1 MSDVKFSCPACS
13 QHIRCDAS
21 LGGTQVECP
30 ACRAPM
36 IVPGAG
42 AVPLPPAPVPGCPA
56 CGKAFAADAVI
67 CTECGLNL
75 RTGERMPAPS
85 GASAQRMTE
94 APSRKAMESGM
105 PTWLWG
111 IVGGLGLLLAAG
123 WFSPGMATAYA
134 VVSGLFSLVVGIL
147 VLIAAFKESV
157 GQGFLTLCIPFYV
170 LYFVYGR
177 LEDRLL
183 RALFTVALISRVL
196 GLVITFQSFVPA
208 GQ

>member
-13 QHIRCDAS
+13 QHIRCDDS

-42 AVPLPPAPVPGCPA
+42 AVPPPPAPVAGCPA
-56 CGKAFAADAVI
+56 CGKPVAADAVI
-67 CTECGLNL
+67 CTECGMNL
-75 RTGERMPAPS
+75 RTGERMA
-85 GASAQRMTE
+85 
-94 APSRKAMESGM
+94 APSRASAPRMPVSVSRKSIDSGI
-105 PTWLWG
+105 PVWLWG
-111 IVGGLGLLLAAG
+111 IVGGLGLLCVAG
-123 WFSPGMATAYA
+123 WFSPGMATVYT
-134 VVSGLFSLVVGIL
+134 VVSGLFSLVIGIL

-177 LEDRLL
+177 LEDTLL
-183 RALFTVALISRVL
+183 KVLFTVALISRVL
-196 GLVITFQSFVPA
+196 GLVITFQGLAAA